1 MNRSPLWLLLLV
13 IALAACSRTP
23 AESLPGTTSIAAQP
37 TPTPGVTVTAT
48 ATVTPAA
55 LEAAITALATAT
67 PPATATTEPVLPPPT
82 LPPAS
87 AGEPRCGLFLPVLA
101 PPTSPETTSF
111 PLSSY
116 RALDAVP
123 EAARPAVEHM
133 LREPGSVGLA
143 AYELG
148 QEGEGV
154 YLNPDLPLPL
164 ASVVKLIH
172 LVAYAEAV
180 QNGEL
185 DPAQPVTLAELESF
199 YLANSDL
206 SAHPNAVAALRAE
219 GRVFG
224 DPPSVVLG
232 DVPRMMMQYS
242 SNAATDYLH
251 LLLGQER
258 LEATIVALGMTSH
271 TAPCPFLGQFLLMSE
286 GEAAVANYLDDP
298 ERYATGVMAATL
310 AFSSNDATAPRG
322 WRGPSR
328 RPEISAQEVYSE
340 LFNAHGSAR
349 DYAALMA
356 RISDNQFGPW
366 EQNVRIRSYL
376 EWPTAFPA
384 NQPALAWLGY
394 KAGSLPGLLTVTYYA
409 QPWNRARPVVVSL
422 FFHDLPTSTFRQ
434 GRRQL
439 PHDEL
444 ARWLL
449 YDRDAIAILQA
460 ILSGGE
466 LPG

>member
-1 MNRSPLWLLLLV
+1 MNGRPLWLLLLLA
-13 IALAACSRTP
+13 ALAACSRTA
-23 AESLPGTTSIAAQP
+23 AESLPATTSIAAQP
-37 TPTPGVTVTAT
+37 TPTPGVAVTAT
-48 ATVTPAA
+48 TATTTAPLATA
-55 LEAAITALATAT
+55 TAALATAT
-67 PPATATTEPVLPPPT
+67 PPATATTRPDLPPPT
-82 LPPAS
+82 PPALV
-87 AGEPRCGLFLPVLA
+87 AGEPRCGLSLPVLA
-101 PPTSPETTSF
+101 PPPNPETTSF
-111 PLSSY
+111 PPSSFF
-116 RALDAVP
+116 ALDAVP

-172 LVAYAEAV
+172 LIAYAEAV

-185 DPAQPVTLAELESF
+185 DPGQAVTLDELERF

-224 DPPSVVLG
+224 DPASVLLA

-251 LLLGQER
+251 VLLGQER
-258 LEATIVALGMTSH
+258 LEATIAALGMTSH

-286 GEAAVANYLDDP
+286 GEAAVADYLDDP
-298 ERYATGVMAATL
+298 VRYATEVMAATL
-310 AFSSNDATAPRG
+310 AFSSEDAATPRG

-349 DYAALMA
+349 DYATLMGKIA
-356 RISDNQFGPW
+356 DNQFGPW

-394 KAGSLPGLLTVTYYA
+394 KGGSLPGLLTVTYYA
-409 QPWNRARPVVVSL
+409 QSWDRARPVVVAL
-422 FFHDLPTSTFRQ
+422 FFHDLPTTTFRQ
-434 GRRQL
+434 WRRQL

>member
-1 MNRSPLWLLLLV
+1 MNRRPLGLLLLV
-13 IALAACSRTP
+13 VALAACSRTP
-23 AESLPGTTSIAAQP
+23 AESLRLTTSIAVQP
-37 TPTPGVTVTAT
+37 TPA
-48 ATVTPAA
+48 PAV
-55 LEAAITALATAT
+55 AITATTAATNAAPAMATAVLATAT
-67 PPATATTEPVLPPPT
+67 PPVTATTVPDVPSPT
-82 LPPAS
+82 LPPVTT
-87 AGEPRCGLFLPVLA
+87 GEPRCGLSLPVLA
-101 PPTSPETTSF
+101 PPPNPETTSLQ
-111 PLSSY
+111 LSSFL
-116 RALDAVP
+116 ALERVP
-123 EAARPAVEHM
+123 EAARPAVEYM

-172 LVAYAEAV
+172 LITYAEAV

-185 DPAQPVTLAELESF
+185 DPAQPVTLDELESF

-224 DPPSVVLG
+224 DPPSVLLA

-258 LEATIVALGMTSH
+258 LEATIASLGMTEH

-286 GEAAVANYLDDP
+286 GEAAVADYLDDP
-298 ERYATGVMAATL
+298 EHYATEVMAATL
-310 AFSSNDATAPRG
+310 AFSSEDAATPRG

-328 RPEISAQEVYSE
+328 RPEVSTQEVYSE

-349 DYAALMA
+349 DYAALMGKIA
-356 RISDNQFGPW
+356 DNQFGPW

-394 KAGSLPGLLTVTYYA
+394 KGGSLPGLLTVTYYA
-409 QPWNRARPVVVSL
+409 QPWDRARPVVVAL

-434 GRRQL
+434 WRRQL

-449 YDRDAIAILQA
+449 YDRDAIAILQT